1 MAIKSLNY
9 PTVIAVKYM
18 KYFQKSGEYRVSPL
32 HYLDP
37 GRVGET
43 PGYHL
48 AIAIFFYEHVFFAY
62 ILVIQ

>member
-18 KYFQKSGEYRVSPL
+18 KYFQKSGECRVSPL
-32 HYLDP
+32 HYP
-37 GRVGET
+37 GRVGEI

-48 AIAIFFYEHVFFAY
+48 AIAIFFDEHVFFAY